1 MRQRD
6 ALMISSLAVA
16 LALIAV
22 SLGHAQQQPQSL
34 NLHLPAASPKA
45 AVSQTIGV
53 TDITL
58 NFHRPAVRGRKIWG
72 GLVPYG
78 QVWRAGA
85 DENTV
90 ISFSTEVAVNG
101 KPLAAGS
108 YGLHTIPGE
117 SEWAVIFSRDTT
129 AWGSYSYN
137 QSRDALRVAARP
149 EEAPMQE
156 RMGFTFDDVTDD
168 SATLSLRWEKLRV
181 PISIKVD
188 TKKLALE
195 SIRNQLKGVAQFFW
209 VGWSEAADW
218 AVENQVAYDEALGWI
233 DRSIQAEERFENL
246 STKARLLERTGKT
259 EESAKVME
267 RAMAKGT
274 PAQINAYGRNLIAQG
289 RNNEAMKVFQKN
301 AQLHPDSYVVHVGL
315 GRGYSALGDFDKAV
329 AAMQRAYDMAPAD
342 RKAGVQG
349 LLERLKRK
357 ENIN

>member
-6 ALMISSLAVA
+6 ALMLSSVA
-16 LALIAV
+16 LALVVIAV
-22 SLGHAQQQPQSL
+22 SPGRAQQQSQSL

-53 TDITL
+53 TDITIS
-58 NFHRPAVRGRKIWG
+58 FHRPGVRGRKIWG

-85 DENTV
+85 DENTL
-90 ISFSTEVAVNG
+90 ISFSTEVMING

-117 SEWAVIFSRDTT
+117 SEWTVIFSRDIT

-137 QSRDALRVAARP
+137 QSRDALRVTARP
-149 EEAPMQE
+149 EEAPFQE
-156 RMGFTFDDVTDD
+156 RMSFTFDDVTDD

-181 PISIKVD
+181 PVSLKAD
-188 TKKLALE
+188 TKKLTLE

-209 VGWSEAADW
+209 IGWSEAAGW
-218 AVENQVAYDEALGWI
+218 ALENQIAYEEALGWI
-233 DRSIQAEERFENL
+233 DRSIQIEERFENL
-246 STKARLLERTGKT
+246 STKARLLEQTGKA
-259 EESAKVME
+259 EEAAKVIE
-267 RAMAKGT
+267 RAMMKGT
-274 PAQINAYGRNLIAQG
+274 PAQINGYGRSLIAQG
-289 RNNEAMKVFQKN
+289 KKNEAMKVFQRN
-301 AQLHPDSYVVHVGL
+301 AELHPDSYVVHVGL